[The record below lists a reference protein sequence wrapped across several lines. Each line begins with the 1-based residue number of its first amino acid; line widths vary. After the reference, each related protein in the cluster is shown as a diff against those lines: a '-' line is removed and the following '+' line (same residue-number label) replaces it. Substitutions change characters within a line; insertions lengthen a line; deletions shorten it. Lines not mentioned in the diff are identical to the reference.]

1 MAVVPFRVSGAAA
14 DQTLEQRLFQIGP
27 HTIFI
32 KQNPKGSGAHHNQ
45 ARCTSDDLASV
56 ELEGRVGAPL
66 GNVGLV
72 VWQSAFVLADYLVAR
87 PPYGTWQG
95 VSVIDLGTGTGVVGI
110 GLAMA
115 GARVTLTDL
124 PHIMPLTA
132 QNLALNAD
140 KQSLDAQVMPYA
152 WGEDAGRL
160 PQAPDV
166 ITGAD
171 VVYEQEHFPA
181 LISSLRMLAAPHTVI
196 FLSYR
201 LRGRGEEVFEGML
214 EAKGLFAVHVPN
226 SMLHEEYREEAY
238 KVLRICRL

>member
-1 MAVVPFRVSGAAA
+1 M
-14 DQTLEQRLFQIGP
+14 
-27 HTIFI
+27 
-32 KQNPKGSGAHHNQ
+32 
-45 ARCTSDDLASV
+45 
-56 ELEGRVGAPL
+56 
-66 GNVGLV
+66 
-72 VWQSAFVLADYLVAR
+72 
-87 PPYGTWQG
+87 
-95 VSVIDLGTGTGVVGI
+95 GI

-140 KQSLDAQVMPYA
+140 KQSLDAQASSHLAVTLQSVLRNGGCTGVRCSHAQQVFQGFPLGDAMELDTWLLACGEPLLHSKSSSACAQVMPYA

-201 LRGRGEEVFEGML
+201 LRGTQHGSLQG
-214 EAKGLFAVHVPN
+214 A
-226 SMLHEEYREEAY
+226 
-238 KVLRICRL
+238 

>member
-1 MAVVPFRVSGAAA
+1 M
-14 DQTLEQRLFQIGP
+14 
-27 HTIFI
+27 
-32 KQNPKGSGAHHNQ
+32 
-45 ARCTSDDLASV
+45 
-56 ELEGRVGAPL
+56 
-66 GNVGLV
+66 
-72 VWQSAFVLADYLVAR
+72 
-87 PPYGTWQG
+87 
-95 VSVIDLGTGTGVVGI
+95 GI

-124 PHIMPLTA
+124 PHITPLTA

-140 KQSLDAQVMPYA
+140 KQSLHAKASSHPAMTLQSGLQNRSCTGVRCSHLQQVSEAMQLVDAIERVTQLLACDELLRHSKSSRTAHAQVVPYA

-160 PQAPDV
+160 PQGPDV

-201 LRGRGEEVFEGML
+201 LRGTQHGSLQGACMTGSEGHL
-214 EAKGLFAVHVPN
+214 GVKLCWVQVILKSCYPVIAWKE
-226 SMLHEEYREEAY
+226 SCIRE
-238 KVLRICRL
+238 LMQ